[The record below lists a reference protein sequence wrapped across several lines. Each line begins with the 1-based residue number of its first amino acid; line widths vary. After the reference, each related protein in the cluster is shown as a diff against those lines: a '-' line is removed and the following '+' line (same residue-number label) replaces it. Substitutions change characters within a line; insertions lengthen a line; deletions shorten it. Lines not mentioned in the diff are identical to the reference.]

1 MKITSE
7 KRKEESMRAL
17 AGGAGEEESWRGVRE
32 RERERERERKGE
44 RGRAPLVGVSGP
56 TFFLFSASIIS
67 FLCGA

>member
-17 AGGAGEEESWRGVRE
+17 AGGAGEEESWRGV
-32 RERERERERKGE
+32 RERERERKGE